1 MPFGDRLKHLLEAQ
15 NLSIAELSRMT
26 GINRNT
32 LYSYLRRN
40 TQKPDPEVLKI
51 LSEVLNVDVYYF
63 LGGDDA
69 PESDGDPELWELR
82 EALRRR
88 PEMRTLF
95 SLSKNATA
103 GEIKQTISI
112 IEALRKTNEEA
123 DV

>member
-1 MPFGDRLKHLLEAQ
+1 MWTCT
-15 NLSIAELSRMT
+15 I
-26 GINRNT
+26 
-32 LYSYLRRN
+32 
-40 TQKPDPEVLKI
+40 
-51 LSEVLNVDVYYF
+51 F
-63 LGGDDA
+63 LGGDEA
-69 PESDGDPELWELR
+69 PESPEDSELWELR

-112 IEALRKTNEEA
+112 IEALRKSNEPS

>member
-69 PESDGDPELWELR
+69 PESDGDPEFWELR